1 MLGIDPFIISMI
13 AFVVTFYCAYKI
25 GRGETKKDIE
35 DAIEKTILYMV
46 HNNFVKF
53 TRDKDGEIEL
63 HAIDGVTVTKLSQL
77 EK

>member
-13 AFVVTFYCAYKI
+13 AFAVTFYCAYEI
-25 GRGETKKDIE
+25 GRGERKKDIE
-35 DAIEKTILYMV
+35 DAIENTILYMV

-53 TRDKDGEIEL
+53 TRDEDGEIEI
-63 HAIDGVTVTKLSQL
+63 HSIDDVTVTKLSQL